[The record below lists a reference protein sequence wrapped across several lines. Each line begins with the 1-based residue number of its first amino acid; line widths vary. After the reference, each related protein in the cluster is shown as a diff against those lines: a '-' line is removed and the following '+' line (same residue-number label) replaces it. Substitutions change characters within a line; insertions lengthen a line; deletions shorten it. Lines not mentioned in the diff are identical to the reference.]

1 MRLNPPLKTH
11 KHFSMKLRR
20 TDMGISAQELPDI
33 IVAARRR
40 SVKGVSKEIMAA
52 SGQQVDFLARK
63 ESQSVIHSLED
74 QKTQT
79 GVTMSGFL
87 PPPLEKR
94 QYVLVATNPLFHT
107 GFR

>member
-1 MRLNPPLKTH
+1 MSRD
-11 KHFSMKLRR
+11 FR
-20 TDMGISAQELPDI
+20 
-33 IVAARRR
+33 
-40 SVKGVSKEIMAA
+40 EIMAA
-52 SGQQVDFLARK
+52 SWQNVDFFARK